1 MMGRRIAGRVEEYLT
16 AHRIRLGKTPQR
28 TQFARAFDQEP
39 QIGRVQLA
47 SCSEKRQ
54 RAVAMPA
61 RTGDAGQT
69 EHRRNMARLLLDYT
83 FVERRRLIE
92 LASLAK
98 TIRLLKPGMKIRA
111 VLYWKITQRI
121 KPRPGY
127 P

>member
-1 MMGRRIAGRVEEYLT
+1 
-16 AHRIRLGKTPQR
+16 
-28 TQFARAFDQEP
+28 
-39 QIGRVQLA
+39 
-47 SCSEKRQ
+47 
-54 RAVAMPA
+54 
-61 RTGDAGQT
+61 
-69 EHRRNMARLLLDYT
+69 MARLLLDYT

-92 LASLAK
+92 LASLAE